1 MEMASSFARRNVYKG
16 SLITRVK
23 FLNNLNEH
31 HLSQRDAMILN
42 KPAAEFGIQL
52 LISIGNK
59 EIKRRGILDFK
70 KRFQYGFSV

>member
-1 MEMASSFARRNVYKG
+1 
-16 SLITRVK
+16 
-23 FLNNLNEH
+23 
-31 HLSQRDAMILN
+31 MILN